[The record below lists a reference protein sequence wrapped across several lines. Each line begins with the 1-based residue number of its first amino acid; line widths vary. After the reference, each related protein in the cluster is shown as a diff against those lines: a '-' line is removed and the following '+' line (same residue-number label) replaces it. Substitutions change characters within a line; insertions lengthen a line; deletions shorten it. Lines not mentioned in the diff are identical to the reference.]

1 MSNEDNE
8 KVFFGSKEVSKK
20 DKKLGVDTIFT
31 KVNEN
36 YDLMNDLMSLGAHRL
51 WKNHFV
57 STSDINENSTILDLA
72 GGTGDISK
80 IASKIISKQN
90 VYLCDQNASMVE
102 SAKERSLNEGFYNSM
117 HFHVASAE
125 ELPFNDNF
133 FDQVFISFGF
143 RNFSDKP
150 KALKEIRRVMKSG
163 GFLNILEFSKVQ
175 DQIFSK
181 IYDFYSFNVIPK
193 IGKLISNDSDSYE
206 YLVESIRTH
215 EDQESLRKMI
225 LDCGFD
231 KANFENLFNGIVS
244 IHKAQK

>member
-1 MSNEDNE
+1 MNSPYSDPTTNFGFQ
-8 KVFFGSKEVSKK
+8 KVPA
-20 DKKLGVDTIFT
+20 DKKNALVRDVFDSVAT
-31 KVNEN
+31 N

-57 STSDINENSTILDLA
+57 STSDINENSVILDLA

-102 SAKERSLNEGFYNSM
+102 NAKERSLNEGFYNSM

-125 ELPFNDNF
+125 DLPFDDNF

-150 KALKEIRRVMKSG
+150 KALKEIRRVVKSG

-175 DQIFSK
+175 DQLFSK

-193 IGKLISNDSDSYE
+193 IGKI
-206 YLVESIRTH
+206 I
-215 EDQESLRKMI
+215 
-225 LDCGFD
+225 
-231 KANFENLFNGIVS
+231 A
-244 IHKAQK
+244 